1 MLFNLESCYND
12 AMKTGILIHGCNL
25 HIENWRHVAWG
36 DPPEQMGR
44 VPQGILAALQFEA
57 EMIVLG
63 TGASQKE
70 FMWGT
75 TDEPGPMLLEA
86 EFTLEYLKRS
96 LAGLLSFADIA
107 SHFSGYSET
116 VALQHLEQILDRISL
131 DLVSQNTLQE
141 VEQAG
146 RQFAAAG
153 VQRMVLV
160 SSPTHIVR
168 CLRDANQLID
178 ERPGFQ
184 KWRSR
189 VVACPSVTNY
199 EGTRPG
205 DVVVVEPPH
214 RPDRHMIPTHRRIQ
228 RMLDLQ
234 RLPNADQV
242 ELIQAFD
249 DLLQRY
255 EHRSITIRHTDEK

>member
-1 MLFNLESCYND
+1 MESCYND
-12 AMKTGILIHGCNL
+12 GMKTGILIHGCNL
-25 HIENWRHVAWG
+25 HVENWRHVAWG
-36 DPPEQMGR
+36 DPPGQMGR
-44 VPQGILAALQFEA
+44 VPQGILAALQFGA
-57 EMIVLG
+57 PMILLG
-63 TGASQKE
+63 TGASRKE
-70 FMWGT
+70 FIWDST
-75 TDEPGPMLLEA
+75 SEPGPLLLEA
-86 EFTLEYLKRS
+86 EYTLEYLKRS
-96 LAGLLSFADIA
+96 LLDLLAFAEIA
-107 SHFSGYSET
+107 AHFKDVSDASAVEE
-116 VALQHLEQILDRISL
+116 LQRLVECIAL

-146 RQFAAAG
+146 LRFAAAG
-153 VQRMVLV
+153 IERMVLV

-178 ERPGFQ
+178 EQPGFQ
-184 KWRSR
+184 QWRSR
-189 VVACPSVTNY
+189 IIACPSVTNY
-199 EGTRPG
+199 EGTRAG

-255 EHRSITIRHTDEK
+255 EHRAITARQSGQK